1 MQLTEADQVTR
12 EQFKNLFDLYFDNIR
27 SYLYYRCG
35 DVHISTDLAQD
46 TFMRIWEKNMELNPE
61 KDVALLYKIA
71 GDLFISHYRRERLRD
86 RLPKEIRFEQGTST
100 PEEELQL
107 KELQD
112 TYEKVLAELPENQ
125 RVTFLMSRVEGLTYR
140 EIAER
145 LSLSVK
151 AVEKRVSGALARLRK
166 EIMT

>member
-1 MQLTEADQVTR
+1 MTQ
-12 EQFKNLFDLYFDNIR
+12 EQFKILFDLYFDPIR
-27 SYLYYRCG
+27 SYLYYRSG

-46 TFMRIWEKNMELNPE
+46 TFMRIWEKKMKLDPK

-86 RLPKEIRFEQGTST
+86 RVPQEIRFEQAAAG
-100 PEEELQL
+100 PEEAMQAREL
-107 KELQD
+107 ED
-112 TYEKVLAELPENQ
+112 SYEKVLGALPESQ
-125 RVTFLMSRVEGLTYR
+125 RIAYLMSRVEGLTYR

-151 AVEKRVSGALARLRK
+151 AVEKRVSAALSQFRK
-166 EIMT
+166 ELVTR